1 MPTVIRAE
9 GRAQDAEAVPA
20 NQEAHLTR
28 DPVADRVVR
37 VALALSQV
45 DADVLAVG
53 LVGAPLLAR
62 QVSPVNLR
70 H

>member
-9 GRAQDAEAVPA
+9 GKAQDAEDAPA
-20 NQEAHLTR
+20 NREAHLTR
-28 DPVADRVVR
+28 DPVAGRVVR

-53 LVGAPLLAR
+53 PVGGLLLAR
-62 QVSPVNLR
+62 QVSPVNLHR
-70 H
+70 